1 MRRARCV
8 AERCDGLRAS
18 GPCSE
23 ATIACLHAFVQPGHS
38 TSHTNMRHAYKYNVQ
53 LLYGPN
59 RNVLRARQLRPLR
72 LHKDWKAACEHP
84 QTGEKDEKGRR
95 RNAETQGGGGR
106 GHSQL
111 TAASTLGSAHTA
123 VLARGMELPGCC
135 WSLGSLC
142 GLPDPR
148 GEYEYANAAEV
159 CACSAFVYFRTLLH
173 AACSQPPLRSDT
185 LRLDFP
191 VSVFKCSGPAN
202 HRRPARARLGKCV

>member
-1 MRRARCV
+1 MSPCV
-8 AERCDGLRAS
+8 CTAGTFHVTHKPHWCTCVMLIERG
-18 GPCSE
+18 
-23 ATIACLHAFVQPGHS
+23 
-38 TSHTNMRHAYKYNVQ
+38 NMVRYA
-53 LLYGPN
+53 P
-59 RNVLRARQLRPLR
+59 R
-72 LHKDWKAACEHP
+72 LHKVRKP
-84 QTGEKDEKGRR
+84 MLLSSIRKGGEKDEKGKKTERR
-95 RNAETQGGGGR
+95 DARRQEPQTGTVGGGR

-159 CACSAFVYFRTLLH
+159 CACSAFVYVRTLLH